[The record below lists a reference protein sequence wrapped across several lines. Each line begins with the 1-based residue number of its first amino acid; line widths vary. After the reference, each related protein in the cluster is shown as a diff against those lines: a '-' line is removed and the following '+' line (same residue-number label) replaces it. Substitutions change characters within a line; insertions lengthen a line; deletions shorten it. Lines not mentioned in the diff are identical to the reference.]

1 MTMNGPRSGSRELPD
16 EFRLGVGSHKAPG
29 KRMCT
34 MEAVAWIA
42 GLPHSAAPD
51 SASPIIAIFVQALN
65 DRMDEERRQHL
76 RRYVSRLI
84 DTCDPRLEP
93 DQARLLASRAIDHFL
108 PAALHDAGHSFFARQ
123 LEVADRWPDRQAW
136 CWHTLHHL
144 SDLAAKETAHVP
156 FWLQASVLS
165 EQTAA
170 LLEMCRSAGLLIKE
184 LNDSRDWNSC
194 SSLAAVIIASA
205 AQASP
210 RLWSETLQILEEL
223 LWIRVDTASRQWEK
237 QPIVDSL
244 S

>member
-16 EFRLGVGSHKAPG
+16 DFRLGVGSHKAPG

-51 SASPIIAIFVQALN
+51 CASPIITIFVQALN

-76 RRYVSRLI
+76 RRYVPRLI

-123 LEVADRWPDRQAW
+123 LEVADRWPDRQACVGTRCITYRIW
-136 CWHTLHHL
+136 RRRKRPTSLFGSKRQCSPSKLRRCWRCVEAQGSSSKSLTTP
-144 SDLAAKETAHVP
+144 ATG
-156 FWLQASVLS
+156 
-165 EQTAA
+165 TAA
-170 LLEMCRSAGLLIKE
+170 
-184 LNDSRDWNSC
+184 
-194 SSLAAVIIASA
+194 
-205 AQASP
+205 P
-210 RLWSETLQILEEL
+210 RWRL
-223 LWIRVDTASRQWEK
+223 
-237 QPIVDSL
+237 
-244 S
+244 